1 MKTGEKKFDE
11 FEELV
16 LELDMARIIFAEE
29 EEARIVV
36 SMKDI
41 TERKRAEERLE
52 QVNRCLLSL
61 GPDFNANID
70 RITTLCGELLGGTC
84 SLYNRLE
91 GGLLCALGQWHTPQ
105 DFIPEDKPE
114 GHICYDVI
122 GGIAGDLLFVPDLLH
137 TRYAETDIN
146 VRRYGLQSYLGHAV
160 RCGSKAVGS
169 LCVVFR
175 HPYKPTENDKRLLGI
190 LASALSTE
198 ENRHEAEKKVAML
211 SDAIE
216 NAHHG
221 CLIISEDYK
230 VIFANNYSL
239 TKLGFDSDEL
249 KNFNLFSLCTNQE
262 QVKDIIE
269 TMKVT
274 KRWMG
279 EIAIIK
285 KDGRQ
290 FPALVSVTA
299 LGADDDT
306 SGRGGNVILFQD
318 ITIQKEM
325 REKLLTSEKLAVM
338 GRLVADVAHELNN
351 PLAIV
356 IGGTQ
361 LVLSRIDEKP
371 QEVKFKSQLETV
383 LRNARRCKTILGNLL
398 GYGRTIGK
406 KEEAVNLPN
415 LIREAIDDVNY
426 QHDMSAIE
434 TVLNYGEITNAEITG
449 NRSALLS
456 VFVNLIRNAR
466 QAMGEKGRL
475 IVTIEKEDAKHLRI
489 EIHDTGI
496 GMNAKQKAELFKPF
510 ISGWK
515 KDEGS
520 GLGLATSLG
529 IIETHGGSMSAE
541 SEGVGKGAT
550 FTILLPCEFKKR

>member
-11 FEELV
+11 TEELV
-16 LELDMARIIFAEE
+16 LELDMARIIFAEEEEEEEE

-61 GPDFNANID
+61 GPDFNANIN
-70 RITTLCGELLGGTC
+70 RITTLCGELLGSTC

-91 GGLLCALGQWHTPQ
+91 GGLLSALGQWHTPP
-105 DFIPEDKPE
+105 DFQPKDTPE

-122 GGIAGDLLFVPDLLH
+122 GCVSGEDILFVPDLLN
-137 TRYAETDIN
+137 TRYAETDLN
-146 VRRYGLQSYLGHAV
+146 VRRYGLQSYLGHTV

-216 NAHHG
+216 TAHHG

-230 VIFANNYSL
+230 LVFGNNYAL

-249 KNFNLFSLCTNQE
+249 KNMDLFSLCTDRE

-279 EIAIIK
+279 EI
-285 KDGRQ
+285 
-290 FPALVSVTA
+290 
-299 LGADDDT
+299 
-306 SGRGGNVILFQD
+306 
-318 ITIQKEM
+318 M
-325 REKLLTSEKLAVM
+325 
-338 GRLVADVAHELNN
+338 
-351 PLAIV
+351 
-356 IGGTQ
+356 
-361 LVLSRIDEKP
+361 
-371 QEVKFKSQLETV
+371 
-383 LRNARRCKTILGNLL
+383 
-398 GYGRTIGK
+398 
-406 KEEAVNLPN
+406 
-415 LIREAIDDVNY
+415 
-426 QHDMSAIE
+426 
-434 TVLNYGEITNAEITG
+434 
-449 NRSALLS
+449 
-456 VFVNLIRNAR
+456 
-466 QAMGEKGRL
+466 
-475 IVTIEKEDAKHLRI
+475 
-489 EIHDTGI
+489 
-496 GMNAKQKAELFKPF
+496 
-510 ISGWK
+510 
-515 KDEGS
+515 
-520 GLGLATSLG
+520 
-529 IIETHGGSMSAE
+529 
-541 SEGVGKGAT
+541 
-550 FTILLPCEFKKR
+550 